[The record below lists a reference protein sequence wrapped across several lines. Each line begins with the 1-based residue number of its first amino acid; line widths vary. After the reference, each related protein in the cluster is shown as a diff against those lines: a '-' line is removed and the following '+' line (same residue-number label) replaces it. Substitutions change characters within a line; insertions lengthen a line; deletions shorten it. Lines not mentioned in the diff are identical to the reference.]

1 MIRLAIVV
9 EGATEVD
16 FVNEVLAGH
25 LLLSGVAAAAVLI
38 GNVAGRDG
46 GGRVSVA
53 RLAADMSQLYYNFD
67 AVSSLVDFY
76 GFQGKGDM
84 SADELELRLL
94 EGVRSRIHRDW
105 DERRVI
111 PYVQMHEFEALLFSN
126 PGALSE
132 AVVGVPARAAGML
145 ANVRG
150 QFPTPEDI
158 NDNPNTA
165 PSRRIYAAIPDYD
178 KRVDGLLAAHE
189 IGLDG
194 IRAECPRFDGWVSR
208 LEGLGGELGGG

>member
-9 EGATEVD
+9 EGATEGD
-16 FVNEVLAGH
+16 FVDGVLAGH

-38 GNVAGRDG
+38 GSSRGRDG
-46 GGRVSVA
+46 GGGVSAA
-53 RLAADMSQLYYNFD
+53 RLAGDMARLYYSFD

-84 SADELELRLL
+84 SADELESRLL
-94 EGVRSRIHRDW
+94 EGVRSRVGGGW

-126 PGALSE
+126 PSALID
-132 AVVGVPARAAGML
+132 AVADVPARAAAAL

-150 QFPTPEDI
+150 QFATPEDI

-165 PSRRIYAAIPDYD
+165 PSRRILDAIPRYR
-178 KRVDGLLAAHE
+178 KRVNGPLAARE
-189 IGLDG
+189 IGLGG

-208 LEGLGGELGGG
+208 LEGLGGE